1 MNGKLDSL
9 AFPLV
14 VLVHFTLL
22 CQADADPAGFGLRE
36 SQTYGGG
43 PGGSESVW
51 PFQCPNRLKG

>member
-22 CQADADPAGFGLRE
+22 CQADVGFGLRE
-36 SQTYGGG
+36 SQTCGGG
-43 PGGSESVW
+43 PGGSESVR